1 MTQSSW
7 ENEKID
13 GKVLSSLLSIIL
25 TLPWHGQH
33 VSILSYKNIYTS
45 KSNLLSGRQH
55 LLLETYT
62 VLAAISL
69 EIYFLGEHIL
79 DLIA

>member
-1 MTQSSW
+1 MGKW
-7 ENEKID
+7 ENWWKGVVIMAEHYFNI
-13 GKVLSSLLSIIL
+13 
-25 TLPWHGQH
+25 TLAWPAC

-79 DLIA
+79 DLIAWDDI